1 MALVSK
7 PCRGAGVAQVKQKQ
21 VFLYPTVAAQA
32 QTPQHDS
39 ERGAKEK
46 LLKLLNHPRLLPC
59 AQTAQS
65 GGGRV
70 N

>member
-7 PCRGAGVAQVKQKQ
+7 PCRGAGLVQIKQKQ
-21 VFLYPTVAAQA
+21 VFLYPELAAQA

-39 ERGAKEK
+39 EQGAKEK
-46 LLKLLNHPRLLPC
+46 LLELLNHPRLLPC
-59 AQTAQS
+59 AQTAQP